1 MKFKTLGIID
11 VGVGNLF
18 SIKNAFKNFNIQI
31 EILKKP
37 IFKNIDALILPG
49 VGSFQSSMRVMKEK
63 NFFSKIN
70 YFVLEKK
77 KPILGLCLGMQMM
90 MQTSEEG
97 VGKVDGFGWIDGKVE
112 KVNLKNGKMLN
123 VGWEKVLSNTKFSKI
138 DKSLFNSYYYFDH
151 SFCLDKSSKNIVG
164 ISKNNIPA
172 IIFRE
177 NILGT
182 QFHPEKSQ
190 KSGENFLNFFL
201 KINKLINQ

>member
-1 MKFKTLGIID
+1 
-11 VGVGNLF
+11 
-18 SIKNAFKNFNIQI
+18 
-31 EILKKP
+31 
-37 IFKNIDALILPG
+37 
-49 VGSFQSSMRVMKEK
+49 
-63 NFFSKIN
+63 
-70 YFVLEKK
+70 
-77 KPILGLCLGMQMM
+77 M